1 MKTAIEMA
9 RECHIAAYIELSDPG
24 SIAQELERAL
34 LSGEYD
40 HYGMHKSALAMH
52 TMRQAEIDAKNTD
65 IAELVDVLE
74 AESRYLASD
83 VADAEGYA
91 VHELRARKAA
101 VDALITKHR
110 PDAFAKWADGLIEG

>member
-52 TMRQAEIDAKNTD
+52 TMRQAEID
-65 IAELVDVLE
+65 ELV
-74 AESRYLASD
+74 
-83 VADAEGYA
+83 EG
-91 VHELRARKAA
+91 LSAA
-101 VDALITKHR
+101 VQILQCLEPQPNISAQGISLTDLLTKHR
-110 PDAFAKWADGLIEG
+110 PDAFAK